1 MAKILAAKIIFASL
15 FAGIMTIPA
24 MAADKCYQNQKVFV
38 PAEFKCNSNGGNG
51 QNRFDDFS
59 NGSCQKTDARYDDV
73 QVEVACPK
81 IGKWVNATTT
91 SKTITRR
98 VGGRDG
104 DTVTSTISVATSQ
117 AQTCASVGLKPAKLE
132 GKYICA
138 SGEDR
143 PKSGVDADKIKY
155 KYGTW
160 GGTWNAGIT
169 TTTSDYLF
177 CWASGQKK
185 DNDPTDRVVAWYCE

>member
-1 MAKILAAKIIFASL
+1 MTRLIATQISLAAL
-15 FAGIMTIPA
+15 FAGLLTMPA

-38 PAEFKCNSNGGNG
+38 PAEFKCSSNGGSG

-73 QVEVACPK
+73 EVEVPCPK
-81 IGKWVNATTT
+81 VGKWVNATFTN
-91 SKTITRR
+91 KTITVRN
-98 VGGRDG
+98 GGRDG
-104 DTVTSTISVATSQ
+104 GTTTQTISVATSQ
-117 AQTCASVGLKPAKLE
+117 AETCASVGLKPAKLE
-132 GKYICA
+132 DKYICA

-143 PKSGVDADKIKY
+143 PTRGTDYNKIKY

-160 GGTWNAGIT
+160 GGTWGAGVST
-169 TTTSDYLF
+169 TVNNYTF

-185 DNDPTDRVVAWYCE
+185 DNDATDRVVAWYCE